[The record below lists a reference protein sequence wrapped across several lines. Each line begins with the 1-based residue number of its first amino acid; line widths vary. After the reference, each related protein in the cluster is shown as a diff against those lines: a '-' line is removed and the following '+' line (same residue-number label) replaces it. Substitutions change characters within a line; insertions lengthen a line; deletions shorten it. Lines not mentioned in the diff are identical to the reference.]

1 MPTAA
6 SSSLTCSTRWTT
18 IGQCHSAPAPVTL
31 ATEPALADPARA
43 IYQGCI
49 EETISHFQTH
59 ARTNAQ
65 ARWDRW
71 KSLGW
76 LLLNTAL
83 PFVAEP
89 LAVPVWAIQLESAFL
104 ELVGDQQPRSPGERI
119 AALVEFLV
127 NLALLL
133 LNHAYR
139 GIELERQ
146 ESPRHVGSTSDL
158 ASKPLLPTL
167 TNASPRQILDFSWAN
182 ATRTLDT
189 SQQQALAALRVQIPL
204 GSLGEPIPSGPLQ
217 GLYLYQ
223 DRAWAALN
231 GTVYQVEYDPGR
243 QRPRIVDSK
252 DGLSKGPWLR
262 QDEAGRWRLTLACTC
277 VVACRCTSGS
287 KHCAP
292 TTSRH

>member
-1 MPTAA
+1 MSKLSQRPQRPYLECEVAIRFDSRPSLFDVAA
-6 SSSLTCSTRWTT
+6 
-18 IGQCHSAPAPVTL
+18 
-31 ATEPALADPARA
+31 
-43 IYQGCI
+43 
-49 EETISHFQTH
+49 
-59 ARTNAQ
+59 
-65 ARWDRW
+65 
-71 KSLGW
+71 
-76 LLLNTAL
+76 
-83 PFVAEP
+83 AEP

-146 ESPRHVGSTSDL
+146 ESPRHVGSTSEL

-262 QDEAGRWRLTLACTC
+262 QDEAGRWRLDLGLHLRGGMPLHKRIETLRA
-277 VVACRCTSGS
+277 
-287 KHCAP
+287 